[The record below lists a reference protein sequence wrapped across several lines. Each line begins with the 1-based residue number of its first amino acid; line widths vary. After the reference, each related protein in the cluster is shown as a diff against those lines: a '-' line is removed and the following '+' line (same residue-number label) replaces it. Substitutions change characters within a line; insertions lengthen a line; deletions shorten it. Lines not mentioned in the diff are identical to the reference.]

1 MGAYLAPSISPF
13 CTTYSD
19 FCSVRSIWL
28 PNLIATIMEVAGA
41 IIGVISLGIQA
52 TQCLVKYYT
61 TAKDQKT
68 DTSRTIS
75 KQNSLVLIL
84 NSLDSNSRNRKFQP
98 IELALLKT
106 IQHSIEECEEYIY
119 ELSNE
124 SKILTEAPTPNR
136 LTRTASSN
144 IEAFACTAARR
155 VTYPFHRK

>member
-1 MGAYLAPSISPF
+1 MGTYLAPSISPF

-19 FCSVRSIWL
+19 FWSVRSIWL

-61 TAKDQKT
+61 TVKDQKT

-75 KQNSLVLIL
+75 KLNSLLLIL
-84 NSLDSNSRNRKFQP
+84 NSLDSNFRNCKFQP

-106 IQHSIEECEEYIY
+106 YTTFDS
-119 ELSNE
+119 
-124 SKILTEAPTPNR
+124 R
-136 LTRTASSN
+136 
-144 IEAFACTAARR
+144 
-155 VTYPFHRK
+155 